1 MSTRFGEKME
11 ALMSPWLSKY
21 PSVGDVR
28 GLGAMR
34 LVEFVK
40 DKKTKEPDPALALEI
55 IKEAVS
61 NGIIL
66 IRAGLYSNCIRLL
79 PPIVMTDEQLEEGLS
94 VLENAIAKKSLTVV

>member
-1 MSTRFGEKME
+1 M
-11 ALMSPWLSKY
+11 APWVSKY
-21 PSVGDVR
+21 LCVGDVR
-28 GLGAMR
+28 GMGAMR

-40 DKKTKEPDPALALEI
+40 DKKTKEPDPAMALEI

-79 PPIVMTDEQLEEGLS
+79 PPIVMTDDQLEEGLS
-94 VLENAIAKKSLTVV
+94 VLENAIAKKSLAII